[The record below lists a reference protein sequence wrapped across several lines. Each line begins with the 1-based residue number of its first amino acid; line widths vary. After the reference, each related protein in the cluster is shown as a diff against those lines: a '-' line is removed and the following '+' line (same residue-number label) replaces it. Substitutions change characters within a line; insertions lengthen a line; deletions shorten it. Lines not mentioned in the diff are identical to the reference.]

1 MKWRVL
7 EECLTRLIRCDVGN
21 TRSGDRYTS
30 TLCAPRQSADGE
42 QQLQVLAVLQNL
54 HHEITDLLA
63 PRPGIYHHAS
73 QEEPLIRG
81 KDGAR

>member
-1 MKWRVL
+1 MWPTV
-7 EECLTRLIRCDVGN
+7 
-21 TRSGDRYTS
+21 
-30 TLCAPRQSADGE
+30 DGE

-63 PRPGIYHHAS
+63 GIYHHVS
-73 QEEPLIRG
+73 QEKPLIRG